1 MNYPPPKTPFSEYGP
16 GSNTKLIKIDHR
28 TPKIS
33 GAMQGICRS
42 WHQRSKGDAY
52 IKSIFDVLMAGTAW
66 KDSDFF
72 LYLWPL
78 LYHLLAVV
86 RCVPRERG
94 MVLTESHGRSSNQT
108 PLDLRRH
115 VHELP

>member
-1 MNYPPPKTPFSEYGP
+1 MNYPAPKTLFSEYGL

-28 TPKIS
+28 
-33 GAMQGICRS
+33 
-42 WHQRSKGDAY
+42 
-52 IKSIFDVLMAGTAW
+52 KSIFDVLMAGTAW

-78 LYHLLAVV
+78 LYHFLAVV